1 MVMKSSLLS
10 GFKPMTPL
18 GFVIVVRAF
27 ASLLVAFLV
36 ERWTL
41 STMFWLFAIRLDEV
55 ASVLSLLKVLS
66 ISTFWG
72 GSRQCPDNI
81 FLVALSCSRFS
92 DVVKFEWEFL
102 LFRLW

>member
-36 ERWTL
+36 ER
-41 STMFWLFAIRLDEV
+41 
-55 ASVLSLLKVLS
+55 
-66 ISTFWG
+66 
-72 GSRQCPDNI
+72 
-81 FLVALSCSRFS
+81 
-92 DVVKFEWEFL
+92 
-102 LFRLW
+102 

>member
-66 ISTFWG
+66 IFTFWG
-72 GSRQCPDNI
+72 GHDSVLIIYFWLRCLVPG
-81 FLVALSCSRFS
+81 FLTL
-92 DVVKFEWEFL
+92 
-102 LFRLW
+102 